1 LEDNGNEE
9 QIMVDGNFLNL
20 SRRVVL
26 VTGAGQGVGRAVAL
40 HCAEQGATVVVN
52 DFHEERAKSVA
63 AEIEFGGGAALP
75 LQCDVTKL
83 DEVLAMTR
91 RVSDELGA
99 VDVLVNNAG
108 NAGPAEDPMAPA
120 PPFWETGPEDW
131 GPWIGTNFFGVL
143 NASRAV
149 LPGMVDREYG
159 RIITVISDA
168 GRIGEPNLVV
178 YGGAKAGAAG
188 FSRGLAKAVGRY
200 GITVNCVALSG
211 INTPGVATALEN
223 AEGAKKALRGYVV
236 RRFGEPDDPARLVVF
251 LASAAGEWITGQTYP
266 VNGGYAVSV

>member
-1 LEDNGNEE
+1 MTDE
-9 QIMVDGNFLNL
+9 NFLSL
-20 SRRVVL
+20 SGRVVL

-40 HCAEQGATVVVN
+40 HCAKQGAAVVVN

-63 AEIEFGGGAALP
+63 AEIEFGGGTALP
-75 LQCDVTKL
+75 IQCDVTRF
-83 DEVLAMTR
+83 DAVMEMTR
-91 RVSDELGA
+91 RASDELGA
-99 VDVLVNNAG
+99 IDVLVNNAG

-131 GPWIGTNFFGVL
+131 APWVGTNFFGVL

-149 LPGMVDREYG
+149 LPAMVDRKYG
-159 RIITVISDA
+159 RIISVISDA

-188 FSRGLAKAVGRY
+188 FSRGLAKSVGRY

-223 AEGAKKALRGYVV
+223 PDVANKALRAYVI

-251 LASAAGEWITGQTYP
+251 LASSAGEWITGQTYP
-266 VNGGYAVSV
+266 VNGGYAVSA

>member
-1 LEDNGNEE
+1 MMDE
-9 QIMVDGNFLNL
+9 NFLSL
-20 SRRVVL
+20 SGRVVL

-40 HCAEQGATVVVN
+40 RCAEQGAAVVVN

-63 AEIEFGGGAALP
+63 AEIEGGGGTALP
-75 LQCDVTKL
+75 MQCDVTKF
-83 DEVLAMTR
+83 DDVMAMTR
-91 RVSDELGA
+91 RVSDEVGA

-120 PPFWETGPEDW
+120 PSFWETGPADW
-131 GPWIGTNFFGVL
+131 DRWIRTNFFGVL

-149 LPGMVDREYG
+149 LPDMVTKQYG

-211 INTPGVATALEN
+211 INTPGVATALDD
-223 AEGAKKALRGYVV
+223 ADVAKKALRAYVV
-236 RRFGEPDDPARLVVF
+236 RRFGEPDDPARLVLF

-266 VNGGYAVSV
+266 VNGGYAVSA

>member
-1 LEDNGNEE
+1 MADT
-9 QIMVDGNFLNL
+9 NFLDM
-20 SRRVVL
+20 SGRVVL
-26 VTGAGQGVGRAVAL
+26 VTGAGQGVGRAVAMQ
-40 HCAEQGATVVVN
+40 CAEHGAAVVVN
-52 DFHEERAKSVA
+52 DFHEDRAKSVA
-63 AEIEFGGGAALP
+63 AEIDASGGFALP
-75 LQCDVTKL
+75 VQCDVTNF
-83 DEVLAMTR
+83 EAVTAMAA
-91 RVSDELGA
+91 RVSEELGA

-120 PPFWETGPEDW
+120 PAFWETGPEQW

-149 LPGMVDREYG
+149 LPAMIAKEHG

-211 INTPGVATALEN
+211 INTPGVATALDD
-223 AEGAKKALRGYVV
+223 ADVAKKALRSYVI
-236 RRFGEPDDPARLVVF
+236 RRFGEPEDPARLVLF
-251 LASAAGEWITGQTYP
+251 LASTAGEWITGQTYP
-266 VNGGYAVSV
+266 VNGGYAVSA